1 MHTSSWFIW
10 SLVLF
15 LQNFAFTYVSRARSS
30 GSLLRHVKASFFSNG
45 IWIFSQMIMLGPLFD
60 YLQGKHGLAPQIH
73 VALQYTFTTMAG
85 SIAAHYWALKT
96 EKGKTSVGASK
107 LYAQVPVAE
116 WAAVKQKLGI

>member
-1 MHTSSWFIW
+1 MHASSWFIW
-10 SLVLF
+10 SIVLF

-60 YLQGKHGLAPQIH
+60 YLQGKHGLVPQIH

-96 EKGKTSVGASK
+96 EKGKSSVGASK

-116 WAAVKQKLGI
+116 WAAVKARLGL